1 MNWKKPT
8 SAPYWPRPELWTRRP
23 KRWAS
28 MLRPCIAN
36 ASSTT
41 CEQHPMKLAM
51 KLRTRLFLSISALI
65 TVALLGLLLGLVSV
79 MQMAKSQEALIKHNF
94 VTLDL
99 GLKLRQNLGDQLV
112 MMLNE
117 QPDRNA
123 LQQAQEQFRELLAQG
138 VEHDAQNSIDTGFDQ
153 ARVDYQQFLQTYQQN
168 RDGAPSLRDDAALS
182 DSFNKLRNGLL
193 AAHKQALTNINEAE
207 SNSRERALWVAALLG
222 LVGIAVLGIGFI
234 TAHGIARRF
243 GAPIEALAKAADNIG
258 QGNFEVTLPIS
269 SAAEMNLLTRRF
281 GIMAEALRQ
290 HQATNIDELLAGQ
303 QRLQAVLD
311 SIDDG
316 LLMIDRQG
324 RLEHLNPVAQR
335 QLGWDEDRLG
345 QGLGEALQRPELDEQ
360 LYLTL
365 RGGTLDRA
373 PDDLSVEVD
382 GETRLLTY
390 SLTPVSHTKGH
401 ILGAVMVLHD
411 VTEQRAF
418 ERVRSE
424 FVLRA
429 SHELRTPVT
438 GMHMAFGL
446 LQERV
451 HFPTESREADLLN
464 TVNEEMQRL
473 MQLIND
479 LLNFS
484 RYQNGLQKLTLGPC
498 DVSEMLNNARQ
509 RFADQ
514 AEEQNIVIV
523 VEIQEPLP
531 HLHADHTQ
539 LDRVL
544 DNLLDN
550 ALRHTPQN
558 GLIRLQARRHG
569 ERVIISVED
578 NGEGIAYG
586 QQGRIF
592 EPFVQ
597 VGRKKGGAG
606 LGLALCKEIVQ
617 LHGGRMGVYSRPT
630 QGTQF
635 YMALPL

>member
-1 MNWKKPT
+1 
-8 SAPYWPRPELWTRRP
+8 
-23 KRWAS
+23 
-28 MLRPCIAN
+28 
-36 ASSTT
+36 
-41 CEQHPMKLAM
+41 MKLAM

-79 MQMAKSQEALIKHNF
+79 MQMAKTQEALIRNNF
-94 VTLDL
+94 ITLDL
-99 GLKLRQNLGDQLV
+99 GLKLRQTLGDQLLI
-112 MMLNE
+112 MLNHN
-117 QPDRNA
+117 PDRTA
-123 LQQAQEQFRELLAQG
+123 LDDSRQEYLALLEQG
-138 VEHDAQNSIDTGFDQ
+138 IEHERQNNVRNGFTQ
-153 ARVDYQQFLQTYQQN
+153 ARDDYQRFFEAFE
-168 RDGAPSLRDDAALS
+168 RADGTPAGVNGNTELTHR
-182 DSFNKLRNGLL
+182 FNTLRNGLIGE
-193 AAHKQALTNINEAE
+193 HKQALDNINDIEHQAR
-207 SNSRERALWVAALLG
+207 NRALLIAGLLG
-222 LVGIAVLGIGFI
+222 LVGLAVLIIGFI

-243 GAPIEALAKAADNIG
+243 GGPIEALAKAADNIG
-258 QGNFEVTLPIS
+258 QGNFDVTLPLS
-269 SAAEMNLLTRRF
+269 AAAEMNLLTRRF
-281 GIMAEALRQ
+281 GIMAQALRE
-290 HQATNIDELLAGQ
+290 HQATNVDELLAGQ
-303 QRLQAVLD
+303 QRLQSVLD

-324 RLEHLNPVAQR
+324 HLEHLNPVAQR
-335 QLGWDEDRLG
+335 QLGWDEERLG
-345 QGLGEALQRPELDEQ
+345 QGLGSALQRPELDEQ
-360 LYLTL
+360 LQLVL
-365 RGGTLDRA
+365 RGGTLERA
-373 PDDLSVEVD
+373 PEDLSVEVD
-382 GETRLLTY
+382 GESRLLTY
-390 SLTPVSHTKGH
+390 SLTPVSHPQGH

-446 LQERV
+446 LQERLR
-451 HFPTESREADLLN
+451 FPEESREADLLN

-484 RYQNGLQKLTLGPC
+484 RYQNGLQKLTLAPC
-498 DVSEMLNNARQ
+498 TLEELLEQARN
-509 RFADQ
+509 RFIGAATAQGIELRVELQ
-514 AEEQNIVIV
+514 A
-523 VEIQEPLP
+523 PLP
-531 HLHADHTQ
+531 RLHADRMQ
-539 LDRVL
+539 LERVL
-544 DNLLDN
+544 DNLIDN
-550 ALRHTPQN
+550 ALRHTAKG

-617 LHGGRMGVYSRPT
+617 LHGGRMGVYSRPG

-635 YMALPL
+635 YLALPL

>member
-1 MNWKKPT
+1 
-8 SAPYWPRPELWTRRP
+8 
-23 KRWAS
+23 
-28 MLRPCIAN
+28 
-36 ASSTT
+36 
-41 CEQHPMKLAM
+41 MKLAM

-79 MQMAKSQEALIKHNF
+79 MQMAGSQEALIRNNF

-99 GLKLRQNLGDQLV
+99 GLKLRQAVGDQLV
-112 MMLNE
+112 IMLSE
-117 QPDRNA
+117 QPDRAAFEASKQHSYKLLDEGIA
-123 LQQAQEQFRELLAQG
+123 LVESDDEHQYGFKQAKA
-138 VEHDAQNSIDTGFDQ
+138 
-153 ARVDYQQFLQTYQQN
+153 DYQDFIQAYDQSRDSN
-168 RDGAPSLRDDAALS
+168 RIFGGNEVLTEK
-182 DSFNKLRNGLL
+182 FNSLRNGLI
-193 AAHKQALTNINEAE
+193 AEQQRALENINTTERHA
-207 SNSRERALWVAALLG
+207 RERALLVAGLLG
-222 LVGIAVLGIGFI
+222 LVGLAVLIIGFM
-234 TAHGIARRF
+234 TAHAIARRF
-243 GAPIEALAKAADNIG
+243 GAPIEALAQAADNIG

-269 SAAEMNLLTRRF
+269 SAVEMNQLTKRF

-324 RLEHLNPVAQR
+324 HLEHLNPVAQR
-335 QLGWDEDRLG
+335 QLGWDTDRLG
-345 QGLGEALQRPELDEQ
+345 QGLGTALERPELDEQ
-360 LYLTL
+360 LHLVL
-365 RGGTLDRA
+365 RGGTLERA
-373 PDDLSVEVD
+373 PEDLSIEVD
-382 GETRLLTY
+382 GESRLLTY
-390 SLTPVSHTKGH
+390 SLTPVSHTQGH

-446 LQERV
+446 FRERA
-451 HFPTESREADLLN
+451 HFAEDSREADLLD

-484 RYQNGLQKLTLGPC
+484 RYQNGLQKLTLAPC
-498 DVSEMLNNARQ
+498 SIDELLEQARS
-509 RFADQ
+509 RFAG
-514 AEEQNIVIV
+514 AAGEKGINLL
-523 VEIQEPLP
+523 VEVQGPLP
-531 HLHADHTQ
+531 WLQADQPQ

-544 DNLLDN
+544 DNLIDN
-550 ALRHTPQN
+550 ALRHTGADGQ
-558 GLIRLQARRHG
+558 IRLQARRHG

-617 LHGGRMGVYSRPT
+617 LHGGRMGVYSRPG

-635 YMALPL
+635 YMALAV

>member
-1 MNWKKPT
+1 
-8 SAPYWPRPELWTRRP
+8 
-23 KRWAS
+23 
-28 MLRPCIAN
+28 
-36 ASSTT
+36 
-41 CEQHPMKLAM
+41 MKLAM

-79 MQMAKSQEALIKHNF
+79 MQMAKTQEALIRNNF
-94 VTLDL
+94 ITLDL
-99 GLKLRQNLGDQLV
+99 GLKLRQTLGDQLLI
-112 MMLNE
+112 MLNHN
-117 QPDRNA
+117 PDRTA
-123 LQQAQEQFRELLAQG
+123 LDDSRQEYLALLEQG
-138 VEHDAQNSIDTGFDQ
+138 IEHERQNNVRNGFTQ
-153 ARVDYQQFLQTYQQN
+153 ARDDYQRFFEAFE
-168 RDGAPSLRDDAALS
+168 RADGTPAGVNGNTELTHR
-182 DSFNKLRNGLL
+182 FNTLRNGLIGE
-193 AAHKQALTNINEAE
+193 HKQALDNINDIEHQAR
-207 SNSRERALWVAALLG
+207 NRALLIAGLLG
-222 LVGIAVLGIGFI
+222 LVGLAVLIIGFI

-243 GAPIEALAKAADNIG
+243 GGPIEALAKAADNIG
-258 QGNFEVTLPIS
+258 QGNFDVTLPLS
-269 SAAEMNLLTRRF
+269 AAAEMNLLTRRF
-281 GIMAEALRQ
+281 GIMAQALRE
-290 HQATNIDELLAGQ
+290 HQATNVDELLAGQ
-303 QRLQAVLD
+303 QRLQSVLD

-324 RLEHLNPVAQR
+324 HLEHLNPVAQR
-335 QLGWDEDRLG
+335 QLGWDEERLG
-345 QGLGEALQRPELDEQ
+345 QGLGSALQRPELDEQ
-360 LYLTL
+360 LQLVL
-365 RGGTLDRA
+365 RGGTLERA
-373 PDDLSVEVD
+373 PEDLSVEVD
-382 GETRLLTY
+382 GESRLLTY
-390 SLTPVSHTKGH
+390 SLTPVSHPQGH

-446 LQERV
+446 LQERLC
-451 HFPTESREADLLN
+451 FPEDSREADLLN

-484 RYQNGLQKLTLGPC
+484 RYQNGLQKLTLAPC
-498 DVSEMLNNARQ
+498 TLEELLEQARN
-509 RFADQ
+509 RFIGTATAQGIELRVELQ
-514 AEEQNIVIV
+514 A
-523 VEIQEPLP
+523 PLP
-531 HLHADHTQ
+531 RLHADRMQ
-539 LDRVL
+539 LERVL
-544 DNLLDN
+544 DNLIDN
-550 ALRHTPQN
+550 ALRHTAKG

-617 LHGGRMGVYSRPT
+617 LHGGRMGVYSRPG

-635 YMALPL
+635 YLALPL

>member
-1 MNWKKPT
+1 
-8 SAPYWPRPELWTRRP
+8 
-23 KRWAS
+23 
-28 MLRPCIAN
+28 
-36 ASSTT
+36 
-41 CEQHPMKLAM
+41 MKLAM
-51 KLRTRLFLSISALI
+51 TLRTRLFLSISALI
-65 TVALLGLLLGLVSV
+65 TVALLGLILGLVSV
-79 MQMAKSQEALIKHNF
+79 MQMAKTQESSIRSNF
-94 VTLDL
+94 ITLDL
-99 GLKLRQNLGDQLV
+99 GLKLLQSLGDQLM
-112 MMLNE
+112 MMLE
-117 QPDRNA
+117 QRPNPEA
-123 LQQAQEQFRELLAQG
+123 LQASEQRYFELLDQG
-138 VEHDAQNSIDTGFDQ
+138 IAHEQRDGNSSGFSR
-153 ARVDYQQFLQTYQQN
+153 ARADYQRFLAAFGESQQASPPP
-168 RDGAPSLRDDAALS
+168 GSKEKITET
-182 DSFNKLRNGLL
+182 FNVLRNGLI
-193 AAHKQALTNINEAE
+193 AEHKQALENISASEHK
-207 SNSRERALWVAALLG
+207 SRERALLIAGLLG
-222 LVGIAVLGIGFI
+222 LVGLAVLIIGFV

-243 GAPIEALAKAADNIG
+243 GGPIEALAKAADKIG
-258 QGNFEVTLPIS
+258 QGDFEVTLPIS
-269 SAAEMNLLTRRF
+269 SAAEMNQLTRRF

-335 QLGWDEDRLG
+335 QLGWDEERLG
-345 QGLGEALQRPELDEQ
+345 QGLGEALGRPEMDDQ
-360 LYLTL
+360 LQLVL
-365 RGGTLDRA
+365 RGGSLERA
-373 PDDLSVEVD
+373 PEDLSVEVD
-382 GETRLLTY
+382 GESRLLTY
-390 SLTPVSHTKGH
+390 SLTPVSHTQGH

-451 HFPTESREADLLN
+451 HFADDSREADLLN

-484 RYQNGLQKLTLGPC
+484 RYQNGLQKLTLAPC
-498 DVSEMLNNARQ
+498 DLEVLLEQAKT
-509 RFADQ
+509 RFTAPAQEKGVELLIDVQAPLPRLRADQ
-514 AEEQNIVIV
+514 A
-523 VEIQEPLP
+523 
-531 HLHADHTQ
+531 Q
-539 LDRVL
+539 LERVL
-544 DNLLDN
+544 DNLIDN
-550 ALRHTPQN
+550 ALRHTASN
-558 GLIRLQARRHG
+558 GQIRLQARRHG
-569 ERVIISVED
+569 ERVIVSVED

-617 LHGGRMGVYSRPT
+617 LHGGRMGVYSRPG

>member
-1 MNWKKPT
+1 M
-8 SAPYWPRPELWTRRP
+8 R
-23 KRWAS
+23 
-28 MLRPCIAN
+28 
-36 ASSTT
+36 
-41 CEQHPMKLAM
+41 LAM

-79 MQMAKSQEALIKHNF
+79 MQMASSQEALIRNNF
-94 VTLDL
+94 ATLDV
-99 GLKLRQNLGDQLV
+99 GLKLRQTLGDQL
-112 MMLNE
+112 MIMLSEKPDPAAFEASKQHYFQLLDDGIVHARAGDERQFGFE
-117 QPDRNA
+117 QA
-123 LQQAQEQFRELLAQG
+123 K
-138 VEHDAQNSIDTGFDQ
+138 T
-153 ARVDYQQFLQTYQQN
+153 DYLSFLQVYDLS
-168 RDGAPSLRDDAALS
+168 RDSTQVLS
-182 DSFNKLRNGLL
+182 GNKELTEKFNALRNGLIVE
-193 AAHKQALTNINEAE
+193 QQRALDNINATERQA
-207 SNSRERALWVAALLG
+207 RERALLIAGLLG
-222 LVGIAVLGIGFI
+222 LVGLAVLIIGFV
-234 TAHGIARRF
+234 TAHAIAQRF
-243 GAPIEALAKAADNIG
+243 GAPIEALAQAADNIG

-269 SAAEMNLLTRRF
+269 SAVEMNQLTKRF
-281 GIMAEALRQ
+281 GIMAEALRE
-290 HQATNIDELLAGQ
+290 HQATNVDELLAGQ

-316 LLMIDRQG
+316 LLMIDRDG

-335 QLGWDEDRLG
+335 QLGWDSDRLG
-345 QGLGEALQRPELDEQ
+345 QGLGTALERPELDDQ
-360 LYLTL
+360 LQLVL
-365 RGGTLDRA
+365 RGGTLERA
-373 PDDLSVEVD
+373 PEDLSIEVD
-382 GETRLLTY
+382 GESRLLTF
-390 SLTPVSHTKGH
+390 SLTPVSHTQGH

-446 LQERV
+446 FRERA
-451 HFPTESREADLLN
+451 HFAKDSREADLLD

-484 RYQNGLQKLTLGPC
+484 RYQNGLQKLTLAPC
-498 DVSEMLNNARQ
+498 SIEDLLDQART
-509 RFADQ
+509 RFAGP
-514 AEEQNIVIV
+514 AEEQGIDLL
-523 VEIQEPLP
+523 VEVQGPLP
-531 HLHADHTQ
+531 RLQADQPQ

-544 DNLLDN
+544 DNLIDN
-550 ALRHTPQN
+550 ALRHTASGGQ
-558 GLIRLQARRHG
+558 IRLQARRHG

-617 LHGGRMGVYSRPT
+617 LHGGRMGVYSRPG

-635 YMALPL
+635 YMALSV

>member
-1 MNWKKPT
+1 M
-8 SAPYWPRPELWTRRP
+8 R
-23 KRWAS
+23 
-28 MLRPCIAN
+28 
-36 ASSTT
+36 
-41 CEQHPMKLAM
+41 LAM

-79 MQMAKSQEALIKHNF
+79 MQMASSQEALIRNNF
-94 VTLDL
+94 ATLDL
-99 GLKLRQNLGDQLV
+99 GLKLRQTLGDQ
-112 MMLNE
+112 MMIMLSE
-117 QPDRNA
+117 KPDPVAFEASKQQYFQFLDDGIVQAKAGDEHQQGFERARTDYLSFLQAYDLSRDSTQVLSGNKELTEKLNA
-123 LQQAQEQFRELLAQG
+123 LRNSLIAEQKR
-138 VEHDAQNSIDTGFDQ
+138 
-153 ARVDYQQFLQTYQQN
+153 
-168 RDGAPSLRDDAALS
+168 AL
-182 DSFNKLRNGLL
+182 D
-193 AAHKQALTNINEAE
+193 NINATERQA
-207 SNSRERALWVAALLG
+207 RERALLVAGLLG
-222 LVGIAVLGIGFI
+222 LVGLAVLIIGFV
-234 TAHGIARRF
+234 TAHAIAQRF
-243 GAPIEALAKAADNIG
+243 GAPIEALAQAADNIG

-269 SAAEMNLLTRRF
+269 SAVEMNLLTKRF
-281 GIMAEALRQ
+281 GIMAEALRE

-316 LLMIDRQG
+316 LLMIDRDG

-335 QLGWDEDRLG
+335 QLGWESDRLG
-345 QGLGEALQRPELDEQ
+345 QGLGVALERPELDDQ
-360 LYLTL
+360 LQLVL
-365 RGGTLDRA
+365 RGGTLERA
-373 PDDLSVEVD
+373 PEDLSIEVD
-382 GETRLLTY
+382 GESRLLTF
-390 SLTPVSHTKGH
+390 SLTPVSHTQGH

-446 LQERV
+446 FRERA
-451 HFPTESREADLLN
+451 HFAKDSREADLLD

-484 RYQNGLQKLTLGPC
+484 RYQNGLQKLTLAPC
-498 DVSEMLNNARQ
+498 SIEDLLEQART
-509 RFADQ
+509 RFAGQ
-514 AEEQNIVIV
+514 AQEQGLELL
-523 VEIQEPLP
+523 VEVQGPLP
-531 HLHADHTQ
+531 RLQADQPQ

-544 DNLLDN
+544 DNLIDN
-550 ALRHTPQN
+550 ALRHTATGGQ
-558 GLIRLQARRHG
+558 IRLQARRHG

-617 LHGGRMGVYSRPT
+617 LHGGRMGVYSRPG

-635 YMALPL
+635 YMALSV

>member
-1 MNWKKPT
+1 
-8 SAPYWPRPELWTRRP
+8 
-23 KRWAS
+23 
-28 MLRPCIAN
+28 
-36 ASSTT
+36 
-41 CEQHPMKLAM
+41 M

-79 MQMAKSQEALIKHNF
+79 MQMAGTQETLVRNNF
-94 VTLDL
+94 ATLDL
-99 GLKLRQNLGDQLV
+99 GLKLRQTLGDQLII
-112 MMLNE
+112 MLSEKPDHAAFEASRQHYFDLLEDGIAHEQASDGSQYGFKQAKADYLSFLEAYDQSRDPAHVLDGNE
-117 QPDRNA
+117 ELTEKFNA
-123 LQQAQEQFRELLAQG
+123 
-138 VEHDAQNSIDTGFDQ
+138 
-153 ARVDYQQFLQTYQQN
+153 
-168 RDGAPSLRDDAALS
+168 
-182 DSFNKLRNGLL
+182 LRNGLISE
-193 AAHKQALTNINEAE
+193 HKRALDNINETERE
-207 SNSRERALWVAALLG
+207 SRDRALLIAGLLG
-222 LVGIAVLGIGFI
+222 FVGLAVLIIGFI
-234 TAHGIARRF
+234 TAHAIARRF
-243 GAPIEALAKAADNIG
+243 GAPIEALAQAADNIG

-269 SAAEMNLLTRRF
+269 SAVEMNQLTKRF
-281 GIMAEALRQ
+281 GIMAEALRE
-290 HQATNIDELLAGQ
+290 HQATNVDELLAGQ

-324 RLEHLNPVAQR
+324 HLEHLNPVAQR
-335 QLGWDEDRLG
+335 QLGWDTDQL
-345 QGLGEALQRPELDEQ
+345 GLGLGAALERPELDEQ
-360 LYLTL
+360 LQLVL
-365 RGGTLDRA
+365 RGGTLERA
-373 PDDLSVEVD
+373 PEDLSIEVD
-382 GETRLLTY
+382 GESRLLTY
-390 SLTPVSHTKGH
+390 SLTPVSHTQGH

-446 LQERV
+446 FRERA
-451 HFPTESREADLLN
+451 HFAEDSREADLLD

-484 RYQNGLQKLTLGPC
+484 RYQNGLQKLTLAPC
-498 DVSEMLNNARQ
+498 SIEDLLEQSRA
-509 RFADQ
+509 RFADTA
-514 AEEQNIVIV
+514 AEMGVDLL
-523 VEIQEPLP
+523 VEVQGPLP
-531 HLHADHTQ
+531 WLQADQVQ
-539 LDRVL
+539 LERVL
-544 DNLLDN
+544 DNLIDN
-550 ALRHTPQN
+550 ALRHTAPQ
-558 GLIRLQARRHG
+558 GQIRLQARRHG

-617 LHGGRMGVYSRPT
+617 LHGGRMGVYSRPG

-635 YMALPL
+635 YMALGV

>member
-1 MNWKKPT
+1 M
-8 SAPYWPRPELWTRRP
+8 R
-23 KRWAS
+23 
-28 MLRPCIAN
+28 
-36 ASSTT
+36 
-41 CEQHPMKLAM
+41 LAI

-65 TVALLGLLLGLVSV
+65 TVALLGLLLGVVGV
-79 MQMAKSQEALIKHNF
+79 MQMAKSQEALIRNNF
-94 VTLDL
+94 ITLDL
-99 GLKLRQNLGDQLV
+99 GLKLRQSLGDQLIL
-112 MMLNE
+112 MLRNN
-117 QPDRNA
+117 PDPQA
-123 LQQAQEQFRELLAQG
+123 LQASTQEYQALLEEGIEHERKNEL
-138 VEHDAQNSIDTGFDQ
+138 HSGFAQ
-153 ARVDYQQFLQTYQQN
+153 AREDYERFLQAFHKASST
-168 RDGAPSLRDDAALS
+168 SLNLS
-182 DSFNKLRNGLL
+182 TDNELSSRFNQLRNGLITE
-193 AAHKQALTNINEAE
+193 H
-207 SNSRERALWVAALLG
+207 RRALDTIYAAQEAARDRAIIIASLLG
-222 LVGIAVLGIGFI
+222 LVGLAVLIIGFI

-258 QGNFEVTLPIS
+258 KGNFEVVLPLS
-269 SAAEMNLLTRRF
+269 SATEMNLLTRRF
-281 GIMAEALRQ
+281 GTMAEALRQ

-316 LLMIDRQG
+316 LLMIDQQG

-335 QLGWDEDRLG
+335 QLGWDEGRLG
-345 QGLGEALQRPELDEQ
+345 QPLGEALQRPELDQQ
-360 LYLTL
+360 LQTVL
-365 RGGTLDRA
+365 RGGSLERL
-373 PDDLSVEVD
+373 PEDLSVDIE
-382 GETRLLTY
+382 GENRLLTY
-390 SLTPVSHTKGH
+390 SLTPVSQPKGP

-446 LQERV
+446 FLERAR
-451 HFPTESREADLLN
+451 FDPQSRETDLLN

-484 RYQNGLQKLTLGPC
+484 RYQNGMQKLTLTPC
-498 DVSEMLNNARQ
+498 DLGQMLEDARA
-509 RFADQ
+509 RFAEP
-514 AEEQNIVIV
+514 ATARNIELL
-523 VEIQEPLP
+523 VELQQPLP
-531 HLHADHTQ
+531 VLSADQVQ
-539 LDRVL
+539 LERVL

-550 ALRHTPQN
+550 ALRHTPSGGQ
-558 GLIRLQARRHG
+558 IRLQARRHG
-569 ERVIISVED
+569 ERVIISIED
-578 NGEGIAYG
+578 NGEGIAYS

-617 LHGGRMGVYSRPT
+617 LHGGRIGVYSRPG

-635 YMALPL
+635 YMALPLL

>member
-1 MNWKKPT
+1 
-8 SAPYWPRPELWTRRP
+8 
-23 KRWAS
+23 
-28 MLRPCIAN
+28 
-36 ASSTT
+36 
-41 CEQHPMKLAM
+41 MKLAM

-65 TVALLGLLLGLVSV
+65 TVALFGLLLGLVSV
-79 MQMAKSQEALIKHNF
+79 MQMAGSQEALVRNNF

-99 GLKLRQNLGDQLV
+99 GLKLRHALGDQLII
-112 MMLNE
+112 MLSEN
-117 QPDRNA
+117 PDPQAFAASRQRYFE
-123 LQQAQEQFRELLAQG
+123 LLDQGIAQEPVTESSEYGFKKAKADYERFIQAYEVSPHPPKLL
-138 VEHDAQNSIDTGFDQ
+138 S
-153 ARVDYQQFLQTYQQN
+153 
-168 RDGAPSLRDDAALS
+168 S
-182 DSFNKLRNGLL
+182 DSELAEKFHALRNGL
-193 AAHKQALTNINEAE
+193 INEHERALDNIGATE
-207 SNSRERALWVAALLG
+207 RRARERALLVAGLLG
-222 LVGIAVLGIGFI
+222 LVGLAVLIIGFV
-234 TAHGIARRF
+234 TAHAIARRF
-243 GAPIEALAKAADNIG
+243 GEPIEALAQAADNIG
-258 QGNFEVTLPIS
+258 QGNFDVMLPVS
-269 SAAEMNLLTRRF
+269 SAVELNQLTRRF
-281 GIMAEALRQ
+281 GIMAEALRE

-335 QLGWDEDRLG
+335 QLGWDSDRLG
-345 QGLGEALQRPELDEQ
+345 QGLGTALERPELDEQ
-360 LYLTL
+360 LQLVL
-365 RGGTLDRA
+365 RGGTLERA
-373 PDDLSVEVD
+373 PEDLSIDVD
-382 GETRLLTY
+382 GETRVLTY
-390 SLTPVSHTKGH
+390 SLTPVSHTQGH

-446 LQERV
+446 FRERA
-451 HFPTESREADLLN
+451 HFPQDSREADLLD

-484 RYQNGLQKLTLGPC
+484 RYQNGLQKLVLAPC
-498 DVSEMLNNARQ
+498 SIEELLEQARQ
-509 RFADQ
+509 RFISGAEEKGIALLTEVQGPLPRLQADQ
-514 AEEQNIVIV
+514 A
-523 VEIQEPLP
+523 
-531 HLHADHTQ
+531 Q

-544 DNLLDN
+544 DNLIDN
-550 ALRHTPQN
+550 ALRHTAP
-558 GLIRLQARRHG
+558 GGSIRLQARRHG
-569 ERVIISVED
+569 DRVIISVED

-617 LHGGRMGVYSRPT
+617 LHGGRMGVYSRPG

-635 YMALPL
+635 YMALSV

>member
-1 MNWKKPT
+1 
-8 SAPYWPRPELWTRRP
+8 
-23 KRWAS
+23 
-28 MLRPCIAN
+28 
-36 ASSTT
+36 
-41 CEQHPMKLAM
+41 MKLAM

-65 TVALLGLLLGLVSV
+65 TMALVGLILGLVSV
-79 MQMAKSQEALIKHNF
+79 MQIANNQEALIRDNF
-94 VTLDL
+94 ITLDL
-99 GLKLRQNLGDQLV
+99 ELKLRQTLGDQLII
-112 MMLNE
+112 MLNE
-117 QPDRNA
+117 KPDLQA
-123 LQQAQEQFRELLAQG
+123 LETSERHYFELLDQGIEHENSVTGDHYGFQQAREDYLAFLKAFSYSQEPSAKLAGNQDLT
-138 VEHDAQNSIDTGFDQ
+138 EK
-153 ARVDYQQFLQTYQQN
+153 
-168 RDGAPSLRDDAALS
+168 
-182 DSFNKLRNGLL
+182 FNVLRNGLI
-193 AAHKQALTNINEAE
+193 AEHKQALDNINDTQRNA
-207 SNSRERALWVAALLG
+207 REHALLIAGLLG
-222 LVGIAVLGIGFI
+222 LVGLAVLIIGFI
-234 TAHGIARRF
+234 SAHGIARRF
-243 GAPIEALAKAADNIG
+243 GEPIEALAKAADNIG
-258 QGNFEVTLPIS
+258 QGNFDVTLPIS
-269 SAAEMNLLTRRF
+269 PAAEMNQLTRRF

-290 HQATNIDELLAGQ
+290 HQATNVDELLAGQ

-316 LLMIDRQG
+316 LLMMDRQG
-324 RLEHLNPVAQR
+324 HLEHLNPVAQR

-345 QGLGEALQRPELDEQ
+345 LSLGTVLQRPELDEQ
-360 LYLTL
+360 LQLVL
-365 RGGTLDRA
+365 RGGTLERA
-373 PDDLSVEVD
+373 PEDLSIEVD
-382 GETRLLTY
+382 GELRLLTY
-390 SLTPVSHTKGH
+390 SLTPVIHTQGH

-446 LQERV
+446 FRERA
-451 HFPTESREADLLN
+451 HFAEDSREADLLN
-464 TVNEEMQRL
+464 TVNDEMQRL

-484 RYQNGLQKLTLGPC
+484 RYQNGLQKLTLAPC
-498 DVSEMLNNARQ
+498 NIDDLLEQAQ
-509 RFADQ
+509 GRFAERANEQSIELLVEVQAPLPRLQADQ
-514 AEEQNIVIV
+514 A
-523 VEIQEPLP
+523 
-531 HLHADHTQ
+531 Q

-544 DNLLDN
+544 DNLIDN
-550 ALRHTPQN
+550 ALRHTSHN
-558 GLIRLQARRHG
+558 GQIRLQARRHG
-569 ERVIISVED
+569 ERVIVSVED

-617 LHGGRMGVYSRPT
+617 LHGGRMGVYSRPG

>member
-1 MNWKKPT
+1 
-8 SAPYWPRPELWTRRP
+8 
-23 KRWAS
+23 
-28 MLRPCIAN
+28 
-36 ASSTT
+36 
-41 CEQHPMKLAM
+41 MKLAM

-65 TVALLGLLLGLVSV
+65 TVALLGLMLGLVSV
-79 MQMAKSQEALIKHNF
+79 MQMAGSQEALVHNNF

-99 GLKLRQNLGDQLV
+99 GLKLRQTLGDQLMIMV
-112 MMLNE
+112 NE
-117 QPDRNA
+117 KPDPAGFEASRQHYLQLLDEGIA
-123 LQQAQEQFRELLAQG
+123 LEQSGNGGQYGFKQAK
-138 VEHDAQNSIDTGFDQ
+138 
-153 ARVDYQQFLQTYQQN
+153 VDYLEFVQAYGQ
-168 RDGAPSLRDDAALS
+168 AAEPSKVLSGNEALTEK
-182 DSFNKLRNGLL
+182 FNTVRNGLL
-193 AAHKQALTNINEAE
+193 AEHKRALDDITSTERQ
-207 SNSRERALWVAALLG
+207 SRERALLVAGLLG
-222 LVGIAVLGIGFI
+222 LVGLAVLIIGFV
-234 TAHGIARRF
+234 TAHAIARRF
-243 GAPIEALAKAADNIG
+243 GGPIEALAQAADHIG
-258 QGNFEVTLPIS
+258 QGNFEVTLPVS
-269 SAAEMNLLTRRF
+269 SAEELNLLTKRF
-281 GIMAEALRQ
+281 GIMAEALRE

-316 LLMIDRQG
+316 LLMIDRDG
-324 RLEHLNPVAQR
+324 HLEHLNPVAQR
-335 QLGWDEDRLG
+335 QLGWDTDRLG
-345 QGLGEALQRPELDEQ
+345 QGLGEALERPELDEQ
-360 LYLTL
+360 LQLVL
-365 RGGTLDRA
+365 RGGTLERA
-373 PDDLSVEVD
+373 PEDLSIEVD
-382 GETRLLTY
+382 GESRLLTY
-390 SLTPVSHTKGH
+390 SLTPVSHTQGH

-446 LQERV
+446 FRERAK
-451 HFPTESREADLLN
+451 FPADSREADLLD

-484 RYQNGLQKLTLGPC
+484 RYQNGLQKLTLAPC
-498 DVSEMLNNARQ
+498 SIEELLAQARA
-509 RFADQ
+509 RFAESATERGIELRIEVQ
-514 AEEQNIVIV
+514 G
-523 VEIQEPLP
+523 PLP
-531 HLHADHTQ
+531 RLQADQPQ

-544 DNLLDN
+544 DNLIDN
-550 ALRHTPQN
+550 ALRHTARE

-617 LHGGRMGVYSRPT
+617 LHGGRMGVYSRPG

-635 YMALPL
+635 YMALAV

>member
-1 MNWKKPT
+1 
-8 SAPYWPRPELWTRRP
+8 
-23 KRWAS
+23 
-28 MLRPCIAN
+28 
-36 ASSTT
+36 
-41 CEQHPMKLAM
+41 MKLAM
-51 KLRTRLFLSISALI
+51 TLRTRLFLSISALM

-79 MQMAKSQEALIKHNF
+79 MQMAGTQEALIRDNF

-99 GLKLRQNLGDQLV
+99 GLKLRQTLGDQLII
-112 MMLNE
+112 MLGE
-117 QPDRNA
+117 QPDPAAFEASRQHS
-123 LQQAQEQFRELLAQG
+123 LELLDEGIAREPYSEGAQYSFKK
-138 VEHDAQNSIDTGFDQ
+138 AK
-153 ARVDYQQFLQTYQQN
+153 ADYQSLLQAFDLSRAPVQIVSS
-168 RDGAPSLRDDAALS
+168 DGDLTEK
-182 DSFNKLRNGLL
+182 FNALRNGLISEQKRAL
-193 AAHKQALTNINEAE
+193 DSITEIERQA
-207 SNSRERALWVAALLG
+207 RERALLIAGLLG
-222 LVGIAVLGIGFI
+222 LVGVAVLFIGFI
-234 TAHGIARRF
+234 TAHAIARRF
-243 GAPIEALAKAADNIG
+243 GAPIEALVQAADNIG

-269 SAAEMNLLTRRF
+269 SAVEMNQLTRRF
-281 GIMAEALRQ
+281 GIMAEALRE

-316 LLMIDRQG
+316 LLIIDRQG
-324 RLEHLNPVAQR
+324 HLEHLNPVAQR
-335 QLGWDEDRLG
+335 QLGWDTDRLG
-345 QGLGEALQRPELDEQ
+345 QGLGTALERPELDEQ
-360 LYLTL
+360 LQLVL
-365 RGGTLDRA
+365 RGGTLERA
-373 PDDLSVEVD
+373 PDDLSIEVD
-382 GETRLLTY
+382 GESRLLTY
-390 SLTPVSHTKGH
+390 SLTPVSHTQGH

-446 LQERV
+446 FRERT
-451 HFPTESREADLLN
+451 HFAADSREADLLD

-484 RYQNGLQKLTLGPC
+484 RYQNGLQKLTLAPCSIEDLLDQAQTRFSGPAQEKGIELL
-498 DVSEMLNNARQ
+498 VEVQGPLPRLQ
-509 RFADQ
+509 ADQ
-514 AEEQNIVIV
+514 A
-523 VEIQEPLP
+523 
-531 HLHADHTQ
+531 Q
-539 LDRVL
+539 LERVL
-544 DNLLDN
+544 DNLIDN
-550 ALRHTPQN
+550 ALRHTSHD

-569 ERVIISVED
+569 ERMIISVED

-617 LHGGRMGVYSRPT
+617 LHGGRMGVYSRPG

-635 YMALPL
+635 YMALAI

>member
-1 MNWKKPT
+1 
-8 SAPYWPRPELWTRRP
+8 
-23 KRWAS
+23 
-28 MLRPCIAN
+28 
-36 ASSTT
+36 
-41 CEQHPMKLAM
+41 M
-51 KLRTRLFLSISALI
+51 KLRTRLFFSISALI
-65 TVALLGLLLGLVSV
+65 TVALLGLALGLVSV
-79 MQMAKSQEALIKHNF
+79 MQMAKSQENLIRENF
-94 VTLDL
+94 VSLDT

-117 QPDRNA
+117 SPAQEP
-123 LQQAQEQFRELLAQG
+123 LQKLQEQFRQVLAQG
-138 VEHDAQNSIDTGFDQ
+138 IAHDEQSNVDNGFLGVRSDYERFLEAYAKSRDTPR
-153 ARVDYQQFLQTYQQN
+153 AM
-168 RDGAPSLRDDAALS
+168 RDNAELS
-182 DSFNKLRNGLL
+182 ERFNTLRNNLV
-193 AAHKQALTNINEAE
+193 AAHRQSLSNIGEVEARAR
-207 SNSRERALWVAALLG
+207 SRALWVAGLLG
-222 LVGIAVLGIGFI
+222 LVALAVLCIGFI

-258 QGNFEVTLPIS
+258 QGNFEVILPIS

-290 HQATNIDELLAGQ
+290 HQVTNVDELLAGQ

-365 RGGTLDRA
+365 RGGTLERA
-373 PDDLSVEVD
+373 PEDLEVEVD
-382 GETRLLTY
+382 GEIRLLTY

-446 LQERV
+446 FRERAK
-451 HFPTESREADLLN
+451 FPADSREADLLD

-484 RYQNGLQKLTLGPC
+484 RYQNGLQKLTLAPC
-498 DVSEMLNNARQ
+498 SIDELLEHTRL
-509 RFADQ
+509 RFQDQ
-514 AEEQNIVIV
+514 AQEQNIVLSI
-523 VEIQEPLP
+523 EAEEPLP
-531 HLHADHTQ
+531 RLHADRAQ
-539 LDRVL
+539 LERVL

-550 ALRHTPQN
+550 ALRHTPEN

-617 LHGGRMGVYSRPT
+617 LHGGRMGVYSRPG

>member
-1 MNWKKPT
+1 
-8 SAPYWPRPELWTRRP
+8 
-23 KRWAS
+23 
-28 MLRPCIAN
+28 
-36 ASSTT
+36 
-41 CEQHPMKLAM
+41 MKLAM

-65 TVALLGLLLGLVSV
+65 TVALLGLILGLVSV
-79 MQMAKSQEALIKHNF
+79 MQMAKTQESLIRSNF

-99 GLKLRQNLGDQLV
+99 GVKLRQSLGDQLI
-112 MMLNE
+112 MMLE
-117 QPDRNA
+117 KRPDPAA
-123 LQQAQEQFRELLAQG
+123 LQASKQRYFDLLDQGIAHEQSDG
-138 VEHDAQNSIDTGFDQ
+138 HTHGFEQ
-153 ARVDYQQFLQTYQQN
+153 AREDYQNLLQAFDESQQN
-168 RDGAPSLRDDAALS
+168 PSLPSSRQKLTEA
-182 DSFNKLRNGLL
+182 FNTLRNGLIVHHKL
-193 AAHKQALTNINEAE
+193 ALENISTSEHK
-207 SNSRERALWVAALLG
+207 SRERALLVASLLG
-222 LVGIAVLGIGFI
+222 LVGLAVLIIGFV

-243 GAPIEALAKAADNIG
+243 GAPIEALAKAADKIG
-258 QGNFEVTLPIS
+258 QGDFEVTLPIS
-269 SAAEMNLLTRRF
+269 TAAEMNLLTRRF

-290 HQATNIDELLAGQ
+290 HQATNVDELLAGQ

-335 QLGWDEDRLG
+335 QLGWDEERLG
-345 QGLGEALQRPELDEQ
+345 QGLGEALGRPEMDEQ
-360 LYLTL
+360 LHLVL
-365 RGGTLDRA
+365 RGGNLERA
-373 PDDLSVEVD
+373 PEDLEVEVE
-382 GETRLLTY
+382 GELRLLTY
-390 SLTPVSHTKGH
+390 SLTPVSHTEGH

-446 LQERV
+446 FRERAK
-451 HFPTESREADLLN
+451 FPAESREADLLD

-498 DVSEMLNNARQ
+498 DVTDLLEHARARFAEPANAQ
-509 RFADQ
+509 RVGLLVEAQSGLPRLYADQ
-514 AEEQNIVIV
+514 A
-523 VEIQEPLP
+523 
-531 HLHADHTQ
+531 Q
-539 LDRVL
+539 LERVL
-544 DNLLDN
+544 DNLLGN
-550 ALRHTPQN
+550 ALRHTAEDGQ
-558 GLIRLQARRHG
+558 IRLQARRHG

-617 LHGGRMGVYSRPT
+617 LHGGRMGVYSRPG

>member
-1 MNWKKPT
+1 
-8 SAPYWPRPELWTRRP
+8 
-23 KRWAS
+23 
-28 MLRPCIAN
+28 
-36 ASSTT
+36 
-41 CEQHPMKLAM
+41 MKLAM

-65 TVALLGLLLGLVSV
+65 TVALLGILLGLVSV
-79 MQMAKSQEALIKHNF
+79 MQMAGSQEALLRNNF
-94 VTLDL
+94 VALDL
-99 GLKLRQNLGDQLV
+99 GLKLRQTLGDQLILL
-112 MMLNE
+112 LNE
-117 QPDRNA
+117 KPDAAAFEASKQHYLQLLDEGITHEQRSEDNQYGFIQAKDDYLSFLQALDLPDSPHVLSGNKELTERFNA
-123 LQQAQEQFRELLAQG
+123 LRSGLII
-138 VEHDAQNSIDTGFDQ
+138 EHQRTLDNIAETQRQS
-153 ARVDYQQFLQTYQQN
+153 
-168 RDGAPSLRDDAALS
+168 RD
-182 DSFNKLRNGLL
+182 
-193 AAHKQALTNINEAE
+193 
-207 SNSRERALWVAALLG
+207 RALLIAGLIG
-222 LVGIAVLGIGFI
+222 LVGLAVLIIGFV
-234 TAHGIARRF
+234 TAHAIARRF
-243 GAPIEALAKAADNIG
+243 GAPIEALAQAADNIG

-269 SAAEMNLLTRRF
+269 SAMEMNRLTKRF

-316 LLMIDRQG
+316 LLMIDREG
-324 RLEHLNPVAQR
+324 HLEHLNPVAQR
-335 QLGWDEDRLG
+335 QLGWDTDRLG
-345 QGLGEALQRPELDEQ
+345 QGLGAALERPELDEQ
-360 LYLTL
+360 LQLVL
-365 RGGTLDRA
+365 RGGTLERA
-373 PDDLSVEVD
+373 PEDLSVEVD
-382 GETRLLTY
+382 GESRLLTY
-390 SLTPVSHTKGH
+390 SLTPVSHTQGH

-446 LQERV
+446 FRERT
-451 HFPTESREADLLN
+451 HFAADSREADLLD

-484 RYQNGLQKLTLGPC
+484 RYQNGLQKLSLAPC
-498 DVSEMLNNARQ
+498 SIEELLEQARL
-509 RFADQ
+509 RFADPATQ
-514 AEEQNIVIV
+514 KGIDLLIEVQG
-523 VEIQEPLP
+523 PLP
-531 HLHADHTQ
+531 WLQADKTQ

-544 DNLLDN
+544 DNLIDN
-550 ALRHTPQN
+550 ALRHTAPE
-558 GLIRLQARRHG
+558 GRIRLQARRHG

-617 LHGGRMGVYSRPT
+617 LHGGRMGVYSRPG

-635 YMALPL
+635 YMALAV

>member
-1 MNWKKPT
+1 
-8 SAPYWPRPELWTRRP
+8 
-23 KRWAS
+23 
-28 MLRPCIAN
+28 
-36 ASSTT
+36 
-41 CEQHPMKLAM
+41 MKFGM
-51 KLRTRLFLSISALI
+51 KLRTRLFLSISALM

-79 MQMAKSQEALIKHNF
+79 MQMAKSQESLIRHNF
-94 VTLDL
+94 ITLDI

-112 MMLNE
+112 MLLRE
-117 QPDRNA
+117 TPDQAA
-123 LQQAQEQFRELLAQG
+123 LAQNQAQFQELLDQGIDHDQQTNTNSGFEKARLDYEQFLYALKRA
-138 VEHDAQNSIDTGFDQ
+138 
-153 ARVDYQQFLQTYQQN
+153 
-168 RDGAPSLRDDAALS
+168 DDPANALS
-182 DSFNKLRNGLL
+182 DDKNVTSAFNTLRNGLL
-193 AAHKQALTNINEAE
+193 NAHRQALENISQAE
-207 SNSRERALWVAALLG
+207 SASRSRALWVAALLG
-222 LVGIAVLGIGFI
+222 LVGLAVLAIGFV

-269 SAAEMNLLTRRF
+269 SSAEMNQLTRRF

-290 HQATNIDELLAGQ
+290 HQVTNVDELLAGQ

-335 QLGWDEDRLG
+335 QLGWEESKLG

-360 LYLTL
+360 LYLVL
-365 RGGTLDRA
+365 RGGTLERA
-373 PDDLSVEVD
+373 PEDLSIEID
-382 GETRLLTY
+382 GEARLLTY
-390 SLTPVSHTKGH
+390 SLTPVSHTQGH
-401 ILGAVMVLHD
+401 VLGAVMVLHD

-451 HFPTESREADLLN
+451 HFPPESRETDLLK

-484 RYQNGLQKLTLGPC
+484 RYQNGLQKLTLAPC
-498 DVSEMLNNARQ
+498 DVTELLHETRE
-509 RFADQ
+509 RFAES
-514 AEEQNIVIV
+514 AREQDVMV
-523 VEIQEPLP
+523 LLEMQEPLP
-531 HLHADHTQ
+531 RLQADKAHLE
-539 LDRVL
+539 RVL

-550 ALRHTPQN
+550 ALRHTPRS

-569 ERVIISVED
+569 ERLIISVED
-578 NGEGIAYG
+578 NGEGIAYE
-586 QQGRIF
+586 QQARIF

-617 LHGGRMGVYSRPT
+617 LHGGRMGVYSRPG

>member
-1 MNWKKPT
+1 
-8 SAPYWPRPELWTRRP
+8 
-23 KRWAS
+23 
-28 MLRPCIAN
+28 
-36 ASSTT
+36 
-41 CEQHPMKLAM
+41 MKLAI

-65 TVALLGLLLGLVSV
+65 TVALMGLVLGVFGV
-79 MQMAKSQEALIKHNF
+79 MQMAKTQEALIRNNF
-94 VTLDL
+94 ITLDL
-99 GLKLRQNLGDQLV
+99 GLKLRQTLGDQLIL
-112 MMLNE
+112 MLHNE
-117 QPDRNA
+117 PDTA
-123 LQQAQEQFRELLAQG
+123 ELKATSEQYLKLLDEG
-138 VEHDAQNSIDTGFDQ
+138 IEHERKHNLTSGFAQ
-153 ARVDYQQFLQTYQQN
+153 ARVDYVSFLEAFNQTHRQGLNLSNNNDLTN
-168 RDGAPSLRDDAALS
+168 R
-182 DSFNKLRNGLL
+182 FNALRNGLIDEHRKAL
-193 AAHKQALTNINEAE
+193 ETINTAQAQA
-207 SNSRERALWVAALLG
+207 RERAMVIATVLG
-222 LVGIAVLGIGFI
+222 LVGVAVLIIGFI

-258 QGNFEVTLPIS
+258 KGNFEVVLPLS
-269 SAAEMNLLTRRF
+269 SATEMNLLTRRF

-290 HQATNIDELLAGQ
+290 HQATNVDELLAGQ

-316 LLMIDRQG
+316 LLMIDQEG

-335 QLGWDEDRLG
+335 QLGWDEGRLG
-345 QGLGEALQRPELDEQ
+345 QPLGEALQRPELDQQ
-360 LYLTL
+360 LLTVL
-365 RGGTLDRA
+365 RGGSLERL
-373 PDDLSVEVD
+373 PEDLSVDIE

-390 SLTPVSHTKGH
+390 SLTPVSQPKGP

-446 LQERV
+446 FLERA
-451 HFPTESREADLLN
+451 HFDAQSREADLLN

-484 RYQNGLQKLTLGPC
+484 RYQNGMQKLTLAPC
-498 DVSEMLNNARQ
+498 DLQEMLEQAQ
-509 RFADQ
+509 ARFADR
-514 AEEQNIVIV
+514 ANAKDVEFVIDL
-523 VEIQEPLP
+523 QSPLP
-531 HLHADHTQ
+531 RLNADQAQ
-539 LDRVL
+539 LERVL
-544 DNLLDN
+544 DNLIDN
-550 ALRHTPQN
+550 ALRHTPIGGQ
-558 GLIRLQARRHG
+558 IRLQARRHG

-578 NGEGIAYG
+578 NGEGIAYS

-617 LHGGRMGVYSRPT
+617 LHGGRIGVYSRPG